1 MINTTVFLSGDIT
14 EIKEWLDTN
23 ASEIFDSI
31 TIDGTDIVCEREEVE
46 CLTLSFTDPIAFTI
60 KLKNGTTY
68 SQTAYNISKWKMGFV
83 TDNGILLYGVS
94 GFIFTVCATKS
105 GELYGANGNGDVH
118 KIGTV
123 NVPTLTQLTRP
134 TKFIVSSL
142 YPVPYTNLTV
152 SEAILAPARSQL
164 GEPQSGT
171 EPVIVSINNV
181 NYVYDGWICLK
192 E

>member
-14 EIKEWLDTN
+14 EIKDWLDTN
-23 ASEIFDSI
+23 ASDIFDSI
-31 TIDGTDIVCEREEVE
+31 TIDGTDIVCEREDVE
-46 CLTLSFTDPIAFTI
+46 CLTLSFTNPIAFTI

-68 SQTAYNISKWKMGFV
+68 SQTAYNISKYKMGFV

-94 GFIFTVCATKS
+94 GFIFTVAVTKA
-105 GELYGANGNGDVH
+105 GELYGANSNGEHH

-123 NVPTLTQLTRP
+123 NVPSLTELTIP
-134 TKFIVSSL
+134 TAFVVSTL

-152 SEAILAPARSQL
+152 SESVLAPARTQL
-164 GEPQSGT
+164 GQPQYDT
-171 EPVIVSINNV
+171 EPIIVSINDV